1 MPFFGQPQSKGIIR
15 LEISHE
21 LWSLPPFVI
30 IFALTSGGGTLC
42 CSCSFVFLVLLLE
55 GWVGEDVPQE
65 LCAPE
70 GIGERQVT
78 LRCVIL
84 HLPHEF
90 VREGPVVVLL
100 YLSVQLLHPA
110 DPDEE
115 AGEVA
120 LRFLPE
126 PPLHAVPELA
136 VAVLFPELVNGAK
149 VLGRDELDLREEDV
163 PSAPR
168 GLAGEVDDERPGGLV
183 GLAVVP
189 RRELA
194 AEEVQ
199 GRGW

>member
-1 MPFFGQPQSKGIIR
+1 M
-15 LEISHE
+15 
-21 LWSLPPFVI
+21 
-30 IFALTSGGGTLC
+30 
-42 CSCSFVFLVLLLE
+42 
-55 GWVGEDVPQE
+55 GEDVPQE
-65 LCAPE
+65 PCAPE

-84 HLPHEF
+84 HLPHEL

-100 YLSVQLLHPA
+100 HLSVQLLHPA

-120 LRFLPE
+120 PRLLPE

-136 VAVLFPELVNGAK
+136 IAVLFPELVNGAK
-149 VLGRDELDLREEDV
+149 VLGGDELDLGEEDV
-163 PSAPR
+163 PAAPR
-168 GLAGEVDDERPGGLV
+168 GLTGEVDDERSGGLV

-189 RRELA
+189 GRELA

-199 GRGW
+199 GGSW